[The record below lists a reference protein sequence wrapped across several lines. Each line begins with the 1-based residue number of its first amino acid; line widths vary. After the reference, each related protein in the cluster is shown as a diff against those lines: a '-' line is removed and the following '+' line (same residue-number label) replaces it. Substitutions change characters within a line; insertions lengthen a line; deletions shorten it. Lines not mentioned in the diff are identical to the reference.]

1 MTVLDWFEGW
11 RRKRHLIGVAV
22 AIVWGGLF
30 ASFSQAKTVD
40 PVDSLISAIESKVTS
55 WRRDI
60 HQNPELGNRE
70 TRTSALVSAHLESL
84 GLDRVRTK
92 IAHTGVVGVL
102 KGGAPGPVVALRA
115 DMDALPVTEMLNL
128 PFSSKV
134 RTTYNGQD
142 VGVMHACGHD
152 AHTAI
157 LMGAAEVLAGMRDEL
172 KGSVVFLFQPAEEG
186 VPLGEEGG
194 ARMMISDGALSN
206 PAPEVIFGLHTR
218 PGLMG
223 QLSVR
228 TGGAMA
234 GSDQLY
240 ITVYGQQTHGAMP
253 SRGVDPI
260 TVSAQIIVALQ
271 AMVTRQFDAAASP
284 SVVSIG
290 KISGGVRHNI
300 IPDKVELVG
309 TIRHLDPDSHQKLLD
324 RIKRTAELVAE
335 SAGARAE
342 VRIRPYAPVV
352 FNPSDL
358 VRKMLPTLE
367 RSAGEAGI
375 WRDPPAT
382 MGAEDFA
389 YYQRQIPGMYFTLGV
404 NKPGVS
410 FLDAAPNHSPH
421 YYVNDDALRVGVRAM
436 VNLTLDYMNAAQP

>member
-1 MTVLDWFEGW
+1 MAIPMWLQRTFAKPVLIV
-11 RRKRHLIGVAV
+11 LALAV
-22 AIVWGGLF
+22 ACGM
-30 ASFSQAKTVD
+30 FSPPPLRAEPTEVE
-40 PVDSLISAIESKVTS
+40 SLVSAVERKAIG

-70 TRTSALVSAHLESL
+70 HRTSALVSAHLESL
-84 GLDRVRTK
+84 GLDLVRTK
-92 IAHTGVVGVL
+92 VAHTGVVGVL
-102 KGGAPGPVVALRA
+102 KGAAPGPVVALRA
-115 DMDALPVTEMLNL
+115 DMDALPVTEMLGL

-157 LMGAAEVLAGMRDEL
+157 LMGAAEVLAGMRGEL

-186 VPLGEEGG
+186 APAGEEGG
-194 ARMMISDGALSN
+194 ARMMISEGALSN
-206 PAPEVIFGLHTR
+206 PAPEVIFGLHTA
-218 PGLMG
+218 PTPTGLLG
-223 QLSVR
+223 VR
-228 TGGAMA
+228 VGGAMA
-234 GSDQLY
+234 GSDRLY

-260 TVSAQIIVALQ
+260 TAASQIILGLQ
-271 AMVTRQFDAAASP
+271 AMVTRQMDAAASP

-290 KISGGVRHNI
+290 KITGGVRHNI

-309 TIRHLDPDSHQKLLD
+309 TIRHLDPDSHQTLLD
-324 RIKRTAELVAE
+324 RIKRTAELIAE

-342 VRIRPYAPVV
+342 VKIIRYAPVV
-352 FNPSDL
+352 FNDPDL

-389 YYQRQIPGMYFTLGV
+389 YYQRKIPGMYFTLGV
-404 NKPGVS
+404 NKPGVG
-410 FLDAAPNHSPH
+410 FGEAAPNHSPH
-421 YYVNDDALRVGVRAM
+421 YYVNDDALRVGITAM
-436 VNLTLDYMNAAQP
+436 VNLTLDYMKAAQP